1 MNWRGGKNISEQD
14 LTPEEIDVILSSQK
28 KFNRPAS
35 QLDIQNMT
43 TAITLELEKET
54 KAEKPNEQII
64 QQLKQL
70 LENYTTYT
78 VYINDNSADSIFYSF
93 YPKKKR
99 LVTENINDI
108 QFLIIRP

>member
-14 LTPEEIDVILSSQK
+14 LTPEEIDAILSSQK

-43 TAITLELEKET
+43 TAINLELEKET

-70 LENYTTYT
+70 LENNTTYT

-93 YPKKKR
+93 YPKKKVY
-99 LVTENINDI
+99 LLKISTAFN
-108 QFLIIRP
+108 FL